1 MRAGRGQ
8 GEGEAA
14 PEEPADEPTGA
25 GVGLG
30 PRVRAA
36 ARIAGPLLVLLT
48 LVVPAPAELSAAGW
62 RTTGVGLLMALW
74 WVTEALPIPA
84 TALLPLVLFPVL
96 GIAEI
101 DAAAAPYAHPLIFL
115 FMGGFMIALAMERWG
130 LPRRISL
137 LVIRALGTRPR
148 RLIAGFMLS
157 TAFFSMWVSNTAT
170 TLMMLPIGLSV
181 IHLVERGSG
190 SGDPDVPAGAQRE
203 FAVALMLGI
212 AYAASIGG
220 VGTLIG
226 TPPNAFMAGYISETY
241 GMDVGF
247 ARWMTVGLPLV
258 AVALPLAYLL
268 LTRFLFRLRLER
280 IPGGRE
286 LIQGELEEMGAMSRP
301 ERRVAVVFALTALA
315 WITRPLLDDVLPGLS
330 DAGIAMAGAA
340 VLFLVPSGADEEKR
354 QDARGRAGDGDPAE
368 GAEGEG
374 GAEHAG
380 FLLNWTWAKKLPWG
394 VLILFGGGLSLA
406 GAIADTGLTQFIGG
420 AVGGLSAFPT
430 LAIVAVATAVTI
442 LLTELTSN
450 TATAA
455 AFLPIM
461 ASVAVGIGESPY
473 LLVIPAA
480 LAASCAFML
489 PVATPPNAIVY
500 GSGRLSIPQMAK
512 AGVWLNLTLV
522 VLITVAAYALLP
534 LVFGVTFGSV
544 PSWAG

>member
-1 MRAGRGQ
+1 M
-8 GEGEAA
+8 
-14 PEEPADEPTGA
+14 
-25 GVGLG
+25 
-30 PRVRAA
+30 
-36 ARIAGPLLVLLT
+36 IAGPLLLLLT
-48 LVVPAPAELSAAGW
+48 LVTPEPAGLSEAGW
-62 RTTGVGLLMALW
+62 RTAGVGLLMAVW

-84 TALLPLVLFPVL
+84 TALLPLVLFPLL
-96 GIAEI
+96 GIGGI
-101 DAAAAPYAHPLIFL
+101 DETAAPYANDLIFL
-115 FMGGFMIALAMERWG
+115 FMGGFMIALAMERWD

-203 FAVALMLGI
+203 FGVALMLGI

-220 VGTLIG
+220 VGTIIG

-241 GMDVGF
+241 GVDVGF
-247 ARWMTVGLPLV
+247 ARWMGVALPLV
-258 AVALPLAYLL
+258 AVALPVAYVL
-268 LTRFLFRLRLER
+268 LTRVLFPLRLER

-286 LIQGELEEMGAMSRP
+286 LIEGELAELGPMSTP
-301 ERRVAVVFALTALA
+301 EKRVAGVFALTALT
-315 WITRPLLDDVLPGLS
+315 WVTRPLLEQVISGLS
-330 DAGIAMAGAA
+330 DAGIAMAGAML
-340 VLFLVPSGADEEKR
+340 LFLLPSGAD
-354 QDARGRAGDGDPAE
+354 AGPEATADGDADDASPGE
-368 GAEGEG
+368 EEGEG
-374 GAEHAG
+374 GGRHRG

-394 VLILFGGGLSLA
+394 ILLLFGGGLSLA
-406 GAIADTGLTQFIGG
+406 GAISDTGLTEWIGG

-430 LAIVAVATAVTI
+430 LAIVAAATAVTI

-461 ASVAVGIGESPY
+461 ASVAVGIGESPF

-512 AGVWLNLTLV
+512 AGVWLNLIMV
-522 VLITVAAYALLP
+522 VLVTLLAYSLLP

-544 PSWAG
+544 PAWAG

>member
-1 MRAGRGQ
+1 M
-8 GEGEAA
+8 
-14 PEEPADEPTGA
+14 
-25 GVGLG
+25 
-30 PRVRAA
+30 
-36 ARIAGPLLVLLT
+36 IAGPLLLLLT
-48 LVVPAPAELSAAGW
+48 LVTPEPAGLSEAGW
-62 RTTGVGLLMALW
+62 RTAGVGLLMAVW

-96 GIAEI
+96 GIAGI
-101 DAAAAPYAHPLIFL
+101 DAAARPYAHPLIFL
-115 FMGGFMIALAMERWG
+115 FMGGFMIALAMERWD

-203 FAVALMLGI
+203 FAVALLLGI

-220 VGTLIG
+220 VGTIIG

-241 GMDVGF
+241 GVEVGF
-247 ARWMTVGLPLV
+247 ARWMTVALPLV
-258 AVALPLAYLL
+258 AVALPASYLI
-268 LTRFLFRLRLER
+268 LTRFLFPLRLER
-280 IPGGRE
+280 IPGGRD
-286 LIQGELEEMGAMSRP
+286 LIEGELEEMGELTVP
-301 ERRVAVVFALTALA
+301 ERRVAIVFCLTALT
-315 WITRPLLDDVLPGLS
+315 WISRPLLDDVVPGLS
-330 DAGIAMAGAA
+330 DAGIAMTGAA
-340 VLFLVPSGADEEKR
+340 LLFLVPSGADAEKER
-354 QDARGRAGDGDPAE
+354 EARERAGNGDRAD
-368 GAEGEG
+368 EGEG

-380 FLLNWTWAKKLPWG
+380 FLLNWIWAKKLPWG
-394 VLILFGGGLSLA
+394 VLLLFGGGLSLA
-406 GAIADTGLTQFIGG
+406 GAISETGLTEWIGG

-430 LAIVAVATAVTI
+430 LAIVAAAAAVTI

-461 ASVAVGIGESPY
+461 ASVAVGIGESPF

-522 VLITVAAYALLP
+522 VLITVLAYSLLP

-544 PSWAG
+544 PAWAG

>member
-1 MRAGRGQ
+1 MTDRGSSR
-8 GEGEAA
+8 EG
-14 PEEPADEPTGA
+14 GSI
-25 GVGLG
+25 G
-30 PRVRAA
+30 PSVRRAA
-36 ARIAGPLLVLLT
+36 RVIGPLLPLLT
-48 LVVPAPAELSAAGW
+48 LVIPAPAELSVAGW

-96 GIAEI
+96 DIAGV
-101 DAAAAPYAHPLIFL
+101 DAAARPYAHPLIFL
-115 FMGGFMIALAMERWG
+115 FMGGFMIALAMERWD

-190 SGDPDVPAGAQRE
+190 SGSPDVPAGAQRE

-226 TPPNAFMAGYISETY
+226 TPPNAFMAGYMSEAY
-241 GMDVGF
+241 GIEVGF

-258 AVALPLAYLL
+258 AVALPVAYLL
-268 LTRFLFRLRLER
+268 LTRFLFRLRLDR
-280 IPGGRE
+280 IPGGRK
-286 LIQGELEEMGAMSRP
+286 LIEGELEEMGAMTRP

-315 WITRPLLDDVLPGLS
+315 WTTRPLLDDVVPGLS
-330 DAGIAMAGAA
+330 DAGIAMTGAA
-340 VLFLVPSGADEEKR
+340 LLFLVPAGAD
-354 QDARGRAGDGDPAE
+354 DAKLREARDRAGGGDGAE
-368 GAEGEG
+368 ESEGEG
-374 GAEHAG
+374 GAQHAG
-380 FLLNWTWAKKLPWG
+380 FLLDWTWAKKLPWG

-406 GAIADTGLTQFIGG
+406 RAIADTGLTEYIGG

-430 LAIVAVATAVTI
+430 LAIVAAATAVTI

-461 ASVAVGIGESPY
+461 ASVAVGIGESPF

-500 GSGRLSIPQMAK
+500 GSGRLSIPRMAK
-512 AGVWLNLTLV
+512 AGVWLNLSLV
-522 VLITVAAYALLP
+522 VVITVLAYALLP

-544 PSWAG
+544 PAWAG

>member
-1 MRAGRGQ
+1 MTPSETSGH
-8 GEGEAA
+8 
-14 PEEPADEPTGA
+14 ADS
-25 GVGLG
+25 VG
-30 PRVRAA
+30 PRVRRA
-36 ARIAGPLLVLLT
+36 ARLAGPLLVLLT
-48 LVVPAPAELSAAGW
+48 LVLPAPADLSLAGW

-96 GIAEI
+96 DIAGI
-101 DAAAAPYAHPLIFL
+101 DAAARPYAHPLIFL
-115 FMGGFMIALAMERWG
+115 FMGGFMIALAMERWD

-181 IHLVERGSG
+181 IHLVERGAG

-203 FAVALMLGI
+203 FAVALMLAI

-241 GMDVGF
+241 GVEVGF
-247 ARWMTVGLPLV
+247 ARWMTVGIPLV
-258 AVALPLAYLL
+258 AVALPLAYLF

-280 IPGGRE
+280 IPGGRK
-286 LIQGELEEMGAMSRP
+286 LIEGELEEMGEISTP
-301 ERRVAVVFALTALA
+301 ERRVAVVFGLTALA
-315 WITRPLLDDVLPGLS
+315 WVTRPLLDDVLPGLS
-330 DAGIAMAGAA
+330 DAGIAMTGAA
-340 VLFLVPSGADEEKR
+340 VLFLVPSGAEEEKT
-354 QDARGRAGDGDPAE
+354 QQARGRAAEADGAGE
-368 GAEGEG
+368 REGEG
-374 GAEHAG
+374 GSEHAG

-406 GAIADTGLTQFIGG
+406 GAISDTGLTEFIGG
-420 AVGGLSAFPT
+420 AVGGLAAFPT
-430 LAIVAVATAVTI
+430 LAIVAVATAVTV

-512 AGVWLNLTLV
+512 AGVWLNLSLV
-522 VLITVAAYALLP
+522 VLITVVAYALLP

>member
-1 MRAGRGQ
+1 MTES
-8 GEGEAA
+8 GET
-14 PEEPADEPTGA
+14 EPAGGIGA
-25 GVGLG
+25 RVKWAARLLG
-30 PRVRAA
+30 PL
-36 ARIAGPLLVLLT
+36 IVLST
-48 LVVPAPAELSAAGW
+48 LVVPGPAGLSTAGW
-62 RTTGVGLLMALW
+62 RTMGVGLLMALW

-84 TALLPLVLFPVL
+84 TAILPLALFPVL
-96 GIAEI
+96 GIAGI
-101 DAAAAPYAHPLIFL
+101 DQTAAPYANDLIFL
-115 FMGGFMIALAMERWG
+115 FMGGFMIALAMERWD

-137 LVIRALGTRPR
+137 LVIRTLGTRPR

-220 VGTLIG
+220 VGTIIG

-241 GMDVGF
+241 GVEVGF
-247 ARWMTVGLPLV
+247 ARWMGVAIPLV
-258 AVALPLAYLL
+258 AVALPVAYVL
-268 LTRFLFRLRLER
+268 LTRVLFPLRLER

-286 LIQGELEEMGAMSRP
+286 LIEGELEDLGSMSTP
-301 ERRVAVVFALTALA
+301 ERRVAGVFVLTALT
-315 WITRPLLDDVLPGLS
+315 WVTRPLLEEVIPGLS
-330 DAGIAMAGAA
+330 DAGIAMAGALI
-340 VLFLVPSGADEEKR
+340 LFLVPSGADAEKR
-354 QDARGRAGDGDPAE
+354 RDARERAGVAEPGDE
-368 GAEGEG
+368 IED

-380 FLLNWTWAKKLPWG
+380 FLLNWTWAKRLPWG
-394 VLILFGGGLSLA
+394 ILLLFGGGLSLA
-406 GAIADTGLTQFIGG
+406 GAISDTGLTGYIGG

-430 LAIVAVATAVTI
+430 VAIVAVATAVTI

-450 TATAA
+450 TATSA

-461 ASVAVGIGESPY
+461 ASVAVGIGESPF

-489 PVATPPNAIVY
+489 PVATPPNAIVF

-512 AGVWLNLTLV
+512 AGVWLNLIMV
-522 VLITVAAYALLP
+522 GLITLLAYSLLP
-534 LVFGVTFGSV
+534 VVFDVVFGSV
-544 PSWAG
+544 PAWAG

>member
-1 MRAGRGQ
+1 MTARRG
-8 GEGEAA
+8 
-14 PEEPADEPTGA
+14 EEESGGIGP
-25 GVGLG
+25 GVRRTA
-30 PRVRAA
+30 RV
-36 ARIAGPLLVLLT
+36 AGPLLLLAT
-48 LVVPAPAELSAAGW
+48 LVLPGPADLSAAGW
-62 RTTGVGLLMALW
+62 RTTGVGLLMAVW

-96 GIAEI
+96 GIADV
-101 DAAAAPYAHPLIFL
+101 DAAARPYAHPLIFL
-115 FMGGFMIALAMERWG
+115 FMGGFMIALAMERWD

-137 LVIRALGTRPR
+137 LTIRALGTGPR

-181 IHLVERGSG
+181 IHLVEREPASG
-190 SGDPDVPAGAQRE
+190 AGGAPPAARRQ
-203 FAVALMLGI
+203 FSVALMLGI

-226 TPPNAFMAGYISETY
+226 TPPNAFMAGYLSETY
-241 GMDVGF
+241 GVEVGF
-247 ARWMTVGLPLV
+247 ARWMAVGLPLV
-258 AVALPLAYLL
+258 AVGLPSAYLL
-268 LTRFLFRLRLER
+268 LTRVLFPMEMEEV
-280 IPGGRE
+280 PGGRA
-286 LIQGELEEMGAMSRP
+286 LIERELEEMGSMSRP
-301 ERRVAVVFALTALA
+301 ERRVAVVFVLTALA
-315 WITRPLLDDVLPGLS
+315 WITRPLLDDVVPGLS
-330 DAGIAMAGAA
+330 DAGIAMTGALL
-340 VLFLVPSGADEEKR
+340 LFLVPSGAGPASGGGGAVE
-354 QDARGRAGDGDPAE
+354 GGGAGE
-368 GAEGEG
+368 EGEG
-374 GAEHAG
+374 GGGAGHAG
-380 FLLNWTWAKKLPWG
+380 FLLDWTWAKKLPWG

-406 GAIADTGLTQFIGG
+406 GAIADTGLTEWIGG

-430 LAIVAVATAVTI
+430 LAVVAVATGVTI

-461 ASVAVGIGESPY
+461 ASVAVGIGENPY

-512 AGVWLNLTLV
+512 AGVWLNLALV
-522 VLITVAAYALLP
+522 ALITVLAYTLLP
-534 LVFGVTFGSV
+534 VVFGVSFGSV
-544 PSWAG
+544 PNWAG